1 MEAIVLA
8 GGFGTRLSHIVKD
21 VPKPMAPINNIP
33 FLQYILSD
41 IINKGIDRIIIAVG
55 YKKECIIDYFGN
67 TFMGTP
73 ILYSIEDEPLFTG
86 GAITQALNFCKNKE
100 VFIINGDTYFDIDLI
115 KMKKFHQDNNS
126 DLTIATKLMKKY
138 SRYGTIIM
146 DGKNKITDFIEK
158 KEMKSGLINGG
169 IYLLNKNILD
179 IIDLKK
185 FSFELDFMEKNKDY
199 ISIYSFN
206 SNCYFIDIGIEED
219 YKVAQQANIFKKGI
233 V

>member
-1 MEAIVLA
+1 
-8 GGFGTRLSHIVKD
+8 
-21 VPKPMAPINNIP
+21 
-33 FLQYILSD
+33 
-41 IINKGIDRIIIAVG
+41 
-55 YKKECIIDYFGN
+55 
-67 TFMGTP
+67 
-73 ILYSIEDEPLFTG
+73 
-86 GAITQALNFCKNKE
+86 
-100 VFIINGDTYFDIDLI
+100 
-115 KMKKFHQDNNS
+115 
-126 DLTIATKLMKKY
+126 
-138 SRYGTIIM
+138 M

>member
-1 MEAIVLA
+1 MGWLGWVGVGAGVLVLLAI
-8 GGFGTRLSHIVKD
+8 I
-21 VPKPMAPINNIP
+21 
-33 FLQYILSD
+33 
-41 IINKGIDRIIIAVG
+41 G
-55 YKKECIIDYFGN
+55 Y
-67 TFMGTP
+67 
-73 ILYSIEDEPLFTG
+73 
-86 GAITQALNFCKNKE
+86 
-100 VFIINGDTYFDIDLI
+100 
-115 KMKKFHQDNNS
+115 
-126 DLTIATKLMKKY
+126 
-138 SRYGTIIM
+138 
-146 DGKNKITDFIEK
+146 FIEK

>member
-55 YKKECIIDYFGN
+55 YKKEFIIDYFGN
-67 TFMGTP
+67 TFMNTN
-73 ILYSIEDEPLFTG
+73 IIYSIEDEPLFTG
-86 GAITQALNFCKNKE
+86 GAIKQALNFCKHKE
-100 VFIINGDTYFDIDLI
+100 LFIINGDTYFDVDLI
-115 KMKKFHQDNNS
+115 KMKKFHQENNS
-126 DLTIATKLMKKY
+126 DLTIATKLMKNY
-138 SRYGTIIM
+138 NRYGTILV
-146 DGKNKITDFIEK
+146 DENDKVTDFIEK
-158 KEMKSGLINGG
+158 KEMTSGLINGG

-179 IIDLKK
+179 IINLKK
-185 FSFELDFMEKNKDY
+185 FSFEFDFMEKKKDD
-199 ISIYSFN
+199 IAIYSFN

-219 YKVAQQANIFKKGI
+219 YKVAQQSDIFKKG
-233 V
+233 VV